1 MRPRGTSVN
10 WQVSAGDEQAMR
22 RGRDDQHISLLLRL
36 FQYLGWS
43 MSSHCMPPLASMAEV
58 MSLVVVL
65 VMLTG
70 WPTKLRILN
79 CRCLF
84 VEYLHLNKLH

>member
-22 RGRDDQHISLLLRL
+22 QGRDDQHISLLLRL

-43 MSSHCMPPLASMAEV
+43 MSMSSHCMPPLASMAEV
-58 MSLVVVL
+58 MSFGRGSCDADWLAHQI
-65 VMLTG
+65 T
-70 WPTKLRILN
+70 
-79 CRCLF
+79 
-84 VEYLHLNKLH
+84 HS